1 MRQSVKFRSSLLK
14 SFWSVIVHPLV
25 RLDMTSMDH
34 MVFTAGENIKRYS
47 DSIPMYE
54 IRLEFKDPTV
64 GPRRLGC
71 GGRPLIP
78 WRFKGI

>member
-1 MRQSVKFRSSLLK
+1 MRQSVEFRSSLLK
-14 SFWSVIVHPLV
+14 SFWSAIVHPLV

-54 IRLEFKDPTV
+54 IRLGFRDPTV
-64 GPRRLGC
+64 
-71 GGRPLIP
+71 
-78 WRFKGI
+78 